1 MVHLTL
7 AGVSQDKRR
16 LLLVSDAGVEFTL
29 DIDRRLQAALRGDTD
44 RLGQLEITMESTLRP
59 RDIQAR
65 IRAGA
70 SPEEVADAA
79 QTTLDRIMSFVAP
92 VLAERAHVAE
102 RAQGASLRRES
113 GSAGARTLGEAVATH
128 LSGGPLRADTVEWDS
143 WRRDDGRWTLAASF
157 VSDARTGRGHFTY
170 DMRGSYVVADDDDA
184 RWLVGDAPAP
194 AAVRDDLQ
202 QARRRRAGAAR
213 ERVADVLLDLPF
225 ETEIESET
233 DAADEAIDLV
243 SEPAARS
250 AATPSAATPSAATG
264 DEPTADLGEV
274 RDALRATPPPTTTP
288 PAGTEPRE
296 AGGAGG
302 AEVSPAATEPAD
314 APAPSAD
321 EAVASDGTPAPDT
334 RDPEPEPAPAPTRT
348 PRRPTRKGRGRASVP
363 SWDEIMFGGGKA
375 E

>member
-29 DIDRRLQAALRGDTD
+29 DIDRRLQAALRGETD

-70 SPEEVADAA
+70 SPDEVADAA

-102 RAQGASLRRES
+102 RAQSASLRRET
-113 GSAGARTLGEAVATH
+113 GGTGARTLGEAVATH
-128 LSGGPLRADTVEWDS
+128 LSTGPLRADAVEWDS

-213 ERVADVLLDLPF
+213 ERIADVLLDLPF
-225 ETEIESET
+225 ETDTGTGDPI
-233 DAADEAIDLV
+233 DQAIDLV
-243 SEPAARS
+243 SEP
-250 AATPSAATPSAATG
+250 TPTPTPTPTSTPTSTPTG

-274 RDALRATPPPTTTP
+274 REALRATD
-288 PAGTEPRE
+288 A
-296 AGGAGG
+296 
-302 AEVSPAATEPAD
+302 SEPAETPETPGSTETPGAPTDD
-314 APAPSAD
+314 APAPAAAED
-321 EAVASDGTPAPDT
+321 APE
-334 RDPEPEPAPAPTRT
+334 PEPEPAPAPTRT
-348 PRRPTRKGRGRASVP
+348 PRRPARKGRGRASVP

>member
-29 DIDRRLQAALRGDTD
+29 DIDRRLQAALRGETD

-70 SPEEVADAA
+70 SPDEVADAA

-102 RAQGASLRRES
+102 RAQGASLRRETS
-113 GSAGARTLGEAVATH
+113 GAGARTLGEAVATH
-128 LSGGPLRADTVEWDS
+128 LATGPMRADTVEWDS

-194 AAVRDDLQ
+194 TAVRDDLQ

-213 ERVADVLLDLPF
+213 ERIADVLLDLPF
-225 ETEIESET
+225 ETDTGTGT
-233 DAADEAIDLV
+233 DDPIDQAIDLV
-243 SEPAARS
+243 SEP
-250 AATPSAATPSAATG
+250 TPTSTPTPTG

-274 RDALRATPPPTTTP
+274 REALRATDAP
-288 PAGTEPRE
+288 
-296 AGGAGG
+296 
-302 AEVSPAATEPAD
+302 EPAESPETPETPNAPADD
-314 APAPSAD
+314 APAPDAAGANAED
-321 EAVASDGTPAPDT
+321 E
-334 RDPEPEPAPAPTRT
+334 PEPEPAPAPTRT
-348 PRRPTRKGRGRASVP
+348 PRRPARKGRGRASVP

>member
-7 AGVSQDKRR
+7 AGVSQDQRR
-16 LLLVSDAGVEFTL
+16 LVLVSDAGVEFTL
-29 DIDRRLQAALRGDTD
+29 DIDGRLRAALRGDTD

-70 SPEEVADAA
+70 TPEEVADAA
-79 QTTLDRIMSFVAP
+79 QTSLDRIMPFVAP
-92 VLAERAHVAE
+92 VLAEREHVAE

-113 GSAGARTLGEAVATH
+113 GSAGARTLGEAVASH
-128 LSGGPLRADTVEWDS
+128 LSSGPLRSDTVEWDS

-170 DMRGSYVVADDDDA
+170 DVRGSYVVADDDDA
-184 RWLVGDAPAP
+184 RWLTGDAPAP
-194 AAVRDDLQ
+194 TAVRDDLQ

-213 ERVADVLLDLPF
+213 ERIADALLDLPF
-225 ETEIESET
+225 ETEG
-233 DAADEAIDLV
+233 DFADEAIDLV
-243 SEPAARS
+243 SEPA
-250 AATPSAATPSAATG
+250 PTG
-264 DEPTADLGEV
+264 DEPTTDLGDV
-274 RDALRATPPPTTTP
+274 
-288 PAGTEPRE
+288 RE
-296 AGGAGG
+296 ALGGASAPER
-302 AEVSPAATEPAD
+302 AERAERAEQPEPTVDRTAAEQPEQPQQPQQPAAAGE
-314 APAPSAD
+314 D
-321 EAVASDGTPAPDT
+321 E

-348 PRRPTRKGRGRASVP
+348 PRRPARKGRGRASVP

>member
-16 LLLVSDAGVEFTL
+16 LVLVSDAGVEFTL
-29 DIDRRLQAALRGDTD
+29 DIDGRLRAALRGETD

-70 SPEEVADAA
+70 TPEEVADAA
-79 QTTLDRIMSFVAP
+79 QTSLDRIMSFVAP
-92 VLAERAHVAE
+92 VLAEREHVAE

-128 LSGGPLRADTVEWDS
+128 LSTGPLRSDTVEWDS

-170 DMRGSYVVADDDDA
+170 DVRGSYVVADDDDA

-213 ERVADVLLDLPF
+213 ERIADALLDLPLEPEGDF
-225 ETEIESET
+225 
-233 DAADEAIDLV
+233 ADEAIDLV
-243 SEPAARS
+243 SEPA
-250 AATPSAATPSAATG
+250 PTG
-264 DEPTADLGEV
+264 DEPTADLGDV
-274 RDALRATPPPTTTP
+274 RAALGATPPPP
-288 PAGTEPRE
+288 GTDAPE
-296 AGGAGG
+296 
-302 AEVSPAATEPAD
+302 EPAD
-314 APAPSAD
+314 TSAPGPAAPAPSEAPD
-321 EAVASDGTPAPDT
+321 EAGQPGQPDLPDQPELPEQPAASAEDE

-348 PRRPTRKGRGRASVP
+348 PRRPARKGRGRASVP

>member
-70 SPEEVADAA
+70 SPDEVADAA

-113 GSAGARTLGEAVATH
+113 GSAGARTLGEAVAAH
-128 LSGGPLRADTVEWDS
+128 LSTGPLRADTVEWDS

-213 ERVADVLLDLPF
+213 ERIADVLLDLPF
-225 ETEIESET
+225 ETDT
-233 DAADEAIDLV
+233 GAGADGTADAMDQAIDLV
-243 SEPAARS
+243 SAP
-250 AATPSAATPSAATG
+250 TPSG

-274 RDALRATPPPTTTP
+274 REALRATDVPESTDGRDDPASSPTAEGAPTP
-288 PAGTEPRE
+288 DGNDAPDAPDAPGGPAD
-296 AGGAGG
+296 
-302 AEVSPAATEPAD
+302 D
-314 APAPSAD
+314 APAG
-321 EAVASDGTPAPDT
+321 EAASDAPDET
-334 RDPEPEPAPAPTRT
+334 PEPAPAPTRT
-348 PRRPTRKGRGRASVP
+348 PRRPARKGRGRASVP

>member
-70 SPEEVADAA
+70 SPDEVADAA

-113 GSAGARTLGEAVATH
+113 GSAGARTLGEAVAAH
-128 LSGGPLRADTVEWDS
+128 LSTGPLRADTVEWDS

-213 ERVADVLLDLPF
+213 ERIADVLLDLPF
-225 ETEIESET
+225 ETDTGAGPDE
-233 DAADEAIDLV
+233 AADAIDQAIDLV
-243 SEPAARS
+243 SEPPAAGDEP
-250 AATPSAATPSAATG
+250 TD

-274 RDALRATPPPTTTP
+274 GEALRATEAPQ
-288 PAGTEPRE
+288 PAEGSDDAKASVGPDGPDT
-296 AGGAGG
+296 
-302 AEVSPAATEPAD
+302 PAAPTDD
-314 APAPSAD
+314 APAAETTGDAPD
-321 EAVASDGTPAPDT
+321 EA
-334 RDPEPEPAPAPTRT
+334 PEPAPAPTRT
-348 PRRPTRKGRGRASVP
+348 PRRPARKGRGRASVP